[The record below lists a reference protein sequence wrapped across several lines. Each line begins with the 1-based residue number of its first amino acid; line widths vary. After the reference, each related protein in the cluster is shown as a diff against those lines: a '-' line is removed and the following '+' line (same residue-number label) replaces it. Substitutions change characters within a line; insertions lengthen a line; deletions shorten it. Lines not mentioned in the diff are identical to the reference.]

1 VGKLNLLVRSRISD
15 ATVNTVLSFTVPF
28 LASIPAEL
36 LDASGLVAA
45 VVAGL
50 VTGSG
55 APRVLPPQHRMS
67 DAQNWRTVEVI
78 VEGAI
83 FLTMGLE
90 LAGIVA
96 DVEENHQGV
105 GSAALIATGALLLTL
120 AVRTAYVAQ
129 LILILRRRARRKA
142 ASKPHV
148 ESLHG
153 RLSDPQT
160 AGTLLQGTGR
170 SLSPA
175 HAERLRT
182 RLRRT
187 VADIDYFLAE
197 PMGWREGTVLVWA
210 GMRGAVTLA
219 AAQTLPSDAPNR
231 AVLVLIAFL
240 VAGGSLLFQGA
251 TLPAVIRMV
260 RPSKG
265 DPDAVAQERIELMTL
280 LHDVA
285 AGVLG
290 PDAVRLPARA
300 DGSSEDQDWRVG
312 KVKIIAAITAQR
324 EALLDA
330 RDDGLY
336 SSAALT
342 AALANLDADQISLEL
357 KGAPEG

>member
-1 VGKLNLLVRSRISD
+1 LIVVVLGLLVIAAASTAGPVLRIPAPLLLVAVGVGVSFLPFVPEIELEPEWILAGVLPPLLYSSSVSMPAMDFRREFRAIGGLSVVLVVASAVGLGFFFSRVLDVDLAWGIALGAIVSPTDAVATSIVKRSGVSHRITTILEGESLLNDATALVLLRSAIAGTAAVVSGWSVVGDFVLAVVIAVVIGYLVGKLNLLVRSRISD

-142 ASKPHV
+142 ASS
-148 ESLHG
+148 E
-153 RLSDPQT
+153 R
-160 AGTLLQGTGR
+160 R
-170 SLSPA
+170 SSYTQYA
-175 HAERLRT
+175 
-182 RLRRT
+182 
-187 VADIDYFLAE
+187 
-197 PMGWREGTVLVWA
+197 
-210 GMRGAVTLA
+210 
-219 AAQTLPSDAPNR
+219 
-231 AVLVLIAFL
+231 
-240 VAGGSLLFQGA
+240 
-251 TLPAVIRMV
+251 
-260 RPSKG
+260 
-265 DPDAVAQERIELMTL
+265 
-280 LHDVA
+280 
-285 AGVLG
+285 
-290 PDAVRLPARA
+290 
-300 DGSSEDQDWRVG
+300 
-312 KVKIIAAITAQR
+312 
-324 EALLDA
+324 
-330 RDDGLY
+330 
-336 SSAALT
+336 
-342 AALANLDADQISLEL
+342 
-357 KGAPEG
+357 